1 MKSNVTD
8 SARKSGQKY
17 GGPPIHS
24 WVHEMQSQNFDKK
37 AHELKLVGYP
47 LLYIPLNIPPRF
59 AAARVAVG
67 RGPYFVNVLRILRPA
82 NSLQKSPP
90 SISFQNPPPRQL
102 SVLNSLLCV
111 QPSPSGFRAE
121 FFTVC
126 PVWSIEL
133 SQECLKESLPPR
145 QMGPTERG
153 ATFPRTKPDES
164 KKSSHNY
171 F

>member
-1 MKSNVTD
+1 MLTLRSINTA
-8 SARKSGQKY
+8 ARRSIPGFMRCNPKTSIRR
-17 GGPPIHS
+17 PTS
-24 WVHEMQSQNFDKK
+24 K
-37 AHELKLVGYP
+37 ARG
-47 LLYIPLNIPPRF
+47 IPLAVYSCEYTPCF

-133 SQECLKESLPPR
+133 SGECLKESLPPPEGTNR
-145 QMGPTERG
+145 TRG
-153 ATFPRTKPDES
+153 NISTNKAGRK
-164 KKSSHNY
+164 
-171 F
+171 